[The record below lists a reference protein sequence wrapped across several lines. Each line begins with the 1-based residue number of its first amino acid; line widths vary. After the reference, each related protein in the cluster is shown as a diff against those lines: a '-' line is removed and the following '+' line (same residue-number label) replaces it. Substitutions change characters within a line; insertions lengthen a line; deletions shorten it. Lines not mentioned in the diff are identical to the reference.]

1 MFRRFWIEIPKY
13 GLCSRFLTHR
23 RAKSRLDRSFFSI
36 FKNITLIFLAV
47 RHYRMV
53 RVCQNRQTRTQ
64 MQYIIFQHSTTL
76 VLLTAA
82 EYIALYTK
90 VDPNIDI
97 TNSESLLN
105 WLGIVT
111 IILYFIQVGIQFV
124 FISHTL
130 TYYIGLRSYFI
141 TILFP
146 SFFKKKKIIQII
158 SGFFIYLYP
167 RWFTVHNN
175 TVQSVHTSMGIVSF
189 VFVIGIA
196 VFGFSQEFLNAL

>member
-23 RAKSRLDRSFFSI
+23 RTEFRLDRSNQKFMSLIFSI

-82 EYIALYTK
+82 EYVALYTK

-111 IILYFIQVGIQFV
+111 IILYFIQVGIVRFYFTHFDV
-124 FISHTL
+124 LYRIKFIFYNDFISL
-130 TYYIGLRSYFI
+130 L
-141 TILFP
+141 
-146 SFFKKKKIIQII
+146 
-158 SGFFIYLYP
+158 
-167 RWFTVHNN
+167 
-175 TVQSVHTSMGIVSF
+175 
-189 VFVIGIA
+189 
-196 VFGFSQEFLNAL
+196 